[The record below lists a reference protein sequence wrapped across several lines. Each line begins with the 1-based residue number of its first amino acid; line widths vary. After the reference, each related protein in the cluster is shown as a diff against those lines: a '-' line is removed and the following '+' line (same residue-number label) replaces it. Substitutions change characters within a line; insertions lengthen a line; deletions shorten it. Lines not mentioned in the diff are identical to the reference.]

1 MGLFDRIKKA
11 FTLEPEKEPEKVDE
25 QATTAEKEADDP
37 AEKSTEK
44 LDDSTGETDSGET
57 PETP

>member
-11 FTLEPEKEPEKVDE
+11 FTLEPEKEPENVDE

-44 LDDSTGETDSGET
+44 LDDSTGETDSG
-57 PETP
+57 